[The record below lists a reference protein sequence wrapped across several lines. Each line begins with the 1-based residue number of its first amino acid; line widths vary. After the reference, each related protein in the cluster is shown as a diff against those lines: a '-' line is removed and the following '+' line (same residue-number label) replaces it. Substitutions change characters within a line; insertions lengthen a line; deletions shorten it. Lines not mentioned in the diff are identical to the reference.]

1 MVVMIIILLR
11 GGEIMN
17 TTLKFK
23 DVNLIQ
29 EALKEL
35 TKLLKIRQVEIL
47 DGDDHLTLYQKGKID
62 GLNIAIKEM
71 AKVINMK

>member
-1 MVVMIIILLR
+1 
-11 GGEIMN
+11 MN